1 MFLIT
6 LTIFLCFK
14 GDLKTWLRKNADT
27 NEYETQLERKLKM
40 SVQVV
45 NGLLQYLK
53 NGVVHT

>member
-1 MFLIT
+1 M
-6 LTIFLCFK
+6 
-14 GDLKTWLRKNADT
+14 WLRKNADI

-53 NGVVHT
+53 SGAVHT